1 MNSMEIMARNERS
14 RIKHAIFRALRCE
27 GYFEW
32 PYKTRA
38 KIVFLPAESMGP
50 FFNGYT
56 PAERREIVRE
66 LTLEIID
73 ELIDGLT
80 STKKWIQSGGEI

>member
-14 RIKHAIFRALRCE
+14 RIKHAIIRAVRCE

-38 KIVFLPAESMGP
+38 KIVFLPAESMEP

-73 ELIDGLT
+73 EIAEGLA
-80 STKKWIQSGGEI
+80 SKKERIQSGGEI

>member
-14 RIKHAIFRALRCE
+14 RIKHAIIRAVRCE

-38 KIVFLPAESMGP
+38 KIVFLPAESMEP